1 MKRRVNIKISQ
12 ASAEARRRSLGEK
25 LRVAREYVGLS
36 QDEVAR
42 QLGVPRTAL
51 TNIEG
56 GLRKVDAIEL
66 QRLSSL
72 YKRSVSYFTEE
83 EEVSSLPADVSHLA
97 RAAAQL
103 SIKDREELGRFAEY
117 LRTRAE
123 SGEKAK

>member
-1 MKRRVNIKISQ
+1 MKRSVKIS
-12 ASAEARRRSLGEK
+12 SVSDETRRKILGEK
-25 LRVAREYVGLS
+25 LRVAREYIGLS

-42 QLGVPRTAL
+42 QLGIPRTAL
-51 TNIEG
+51 TNIESG
-56 GLRKVDAIEL
+56 SRKVDAIEL

-72 YKRSVSYFTEE
+72 YRRSVSYFTDE
-83 EEVSSLPADVSHLA
+83 EEVSSSLPTDVTHLA

-123 SGEKAK
+123 TGGKAK